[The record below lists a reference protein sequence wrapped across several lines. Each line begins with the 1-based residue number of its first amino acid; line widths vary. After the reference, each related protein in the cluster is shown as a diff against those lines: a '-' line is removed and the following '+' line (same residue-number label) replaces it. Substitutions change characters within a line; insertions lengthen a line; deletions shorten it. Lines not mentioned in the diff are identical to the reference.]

1 MCSSDL
7 VWVGNDDNQPVN
19 LTGAGGALPV
29 FINYM
34 KSQSP
39 KSLSRRFPKGLGIA
53 HFDAKTGAVVV
64 AGCAGSLSV
73 PAILDV
79 LPPPQQDCSGRPV
92 DKDSDKD
99 DKSWWERIFG

>member
-1 MCSSDL
+1 
-7 VWVGNDDNQPVN
+7 
-19 LTGAGGALPV
+19 LPV

-53 HFDAKTGAVVV
+53 HLDAKTGAVVV